1 METKGLRY
9 LFVLCVGIA
18 LTMMGCAGN
27 AEKNQPSDVVATARD
42 YHKQGVKYDGQWQM
56 RLAELYYKKSF
67 ETLSDDPS
75 QDWACYADAGYRY
88 AYLMLQR
95 GEVEGGLPII
105 STILKQM
112 EDNKD
117 FPSSQKSALLMLMA
131 YFQQELNQTDEAKK
145 TFAKAYDAMVECDGG
160 VNKGDLNMAITCS
173 SLFHAFCDMGDYDE
187 ASKWLRRMTE
197 EFHVYEQNGDSL
209 LIEEYRAHV
218 ALDSAKLFQATGRA
232 AEAAAVFDAIPR
244 SRFFNPSTYNK
255 AANYLMSAGRYGE
268 CADFYEKIDDTFM
281 NTDSLRHSFDIISW
295 YLSPRY
301 LANRKAGRTAEALQI
316 ADEMSAA
323 IDSAIEW
330 QKKNDMA
337 ELTVIYQTHE
347 KELALEES
355 RAETRIHR
363 ILLVATILVILL
375 ISYQLWRSH
384 RNNRILMSKNRK
396 LYAEI
401 EQRRQE
407 QQQEMEELQAAP
419 EEELTTEQ
427 QLYRRLCALME
438 EKQLYTDE
446 SMNRDTL
453 ASLVGTNA
461 KYVEQAIRQC
471 SKGETVGDFINRY
484 RLERVAYLLK
494 NTDDSIAV
502 IGEMCGIPSR
512 STLARLFR
520 NAYGMTPTEYR
531 KI

>member
-1 METKGLRY
+1 
-9 LFVLCVGIA
+9 
-18 LTMMGCAGN
+18 
-27 AEKNQPSDVVATARD
+27 
-42 YHKQGVKYDGQWQM
+42 
-56 RLAELYYKKSF
+56 
-67 ETLSDDPS
+67 
-75 QDWACYADAGYRY
+75 
-88 AYLMLQR
+88 
-95 GEVEGGLPII
+95 
-105 STILKQM
+105 
-112 EDNKD
+112 
-117 FPSSQKSALLMLMA
+117 
-131 YFQQELNQTDEAKK
+131 
-145 TFAKAYDAMVECDGG
+145 
-160 VNKGDLNMAITCS
+160 
-173 SLFHAFCDMGDYDE
+173 
-187 ASKWLRRMTE
+187 
-197 EFHVYEQNGDSL
+197 
-209 LIEEYRAHV
+209 
-218 ALDSAKLFQATGRA
+218 
-232 AEAAAVFDAIPR
+232 
-244 SRFFNPSTYNK
+244 
-255 AANYLMSAGRYGE
+255 
-268 CADFYEKIDDTFM
+268 
-281 NTDSLRHSFDIISW
+281 
-295 YLSPRY
+295 
-301 LANRKAGRTAEALQI
+301 
-316 ADEMSAA
+316 MSAA

-363 ILLVATILVILL
+363 ILLVAIILITLL

-419 EEELTTEQ
+419 EEGLTTEQ